1 MWERNEISRL
11 LNVRYPIIQGPF
23 GGGASSVALTA
34 AVSNAGGLGSFGL
47 QMVEPADIGTVVA
60 HIRTATDQAF
70 SVNLWVAGSGYLP
83 KIDSRTSRRIQ
94 AALEPYFRKLD
105 QDVPPIPERFM
116 PDPDEQMSAMLD
128 ACPPAASFVYGVP
141 PAWVLE
147 RCLSSGIRTMG
158 TATTVDEAK
167 ALELA
172 GVDCI
177 IASSMEAGGHRGS
190 FIEDAEDSLHGA
202 ISLVPQVV
210 DAVDLPVIAAGGIG
224 DARGMAAA
232 LVLGARGV
240 QIGTAFLACEESNAS
255 RAHREALFSDGAR
268 RTTLSRAISGRLARN
283 IQSGFIDTV
292 HKCGD
297 ILPYPVQ
304 AWIVRQL
311 QAAAS
316 LQNRDE
322 YRSFSAGQSAS
333 LVRHRKAADLMEHL
347 VYETP
352 RVLERIWQACRETG
366 KQ

>member
-1 MWERNEISRL
+1 MWESNEVSRL
-11 LNVRYPIIQGPF
+11 LGVRYPIVQGPF

-60 HIRTATDQAF
+60 DIQAATDQPF
-70 SVNLWVAGSGYLP
+70 SVNLWVAESGYVP
-83 KIDSRTSRRIQ
+83 EIDSRTFGRIQ

-105 QDVPPIPERFM
+105 QHVPPMPERFM

-141 PAWVLE
+141 PVWVLE
-147 RCLSSGIRTMG
+147 RCRSRGIRTMG

-202 ISLVPQVV
+202 ISLIPQVV

-232 LVLGARGV
+232 LVLGAQGV

-255 RAHREALFSDGAR
+255 SAHREALFSDGAR
-268 RTTLSRAISGRLARN
+268 RTSLSRAITGRLARN
-283 IQSGFIDTV
+283 VRSDFIDAI
-292 HKCGD
+292 HECGD

-316 LQNRDE
+316 LRNREE
-322 YRSFSAGQSAS
+322 YRSFSAGQSAP
-333 LVRHRKAADLMEHL
+333 LVHYRKAADLMEHL
-347 VYETP
+347 VRETP
-352 RVLERIWQACRETG
+352 FVLERIWQACPETG